1 MVAPLNACMRDRTW
15 FNRDTNF
22 LVIIQTVLFQRIVAA
37 GRTWSWHSTCKRNAF
52 FKAVWSILF
61 DCLSTYSYYN
71 SLILQL
77 CVQTELYKVGTMGYR
92 VCDTWPADLTN
103 HTTEQIIS
111 SGSHWWTT
119 GRIVSNP
126 VDWDVSL
133 AYVTCILYVV
143 YKYARIV
150 SLLDWK
156 ISTKIIKLLNYC
168 GEDPVCASDDKV
180 SDTALQ
186 SILWNLCA
194 NHWVFISFDETKRF
208 LVMKLI
214 AVHVKLAKGDPQW
227 SDSTRDFISVIR
239 VSWKPAHD

>member
-1 MVAPLNACMRDRTW
+1 MVYFVWL
-15 FNRDTNF
+15 
-22 LVIIQTVLFQRIVAA
+22 LVDVFI
-37 GRTWSWHSTCKRNAF
+37 
-52 FKAVWSILF
+52 
-61 DCLSTYSYYN
+61 YN

-92 VCDTWPADLTN
+92 VCDTGPADLTN

-133 AYVTCILYVV
+133 AYVTCVLYVV

-180 SDTALQ
+180 SDTALE

-214 AVHVKLAKGDPQW
+214 AVHVKLAKGDRSEVTQQGILSLWSGCLKSQPMIRTTGRHIRGVFTSKSSMVLPQDIGW
-227 SDSTRDFISVIR
+227 VDINIPIYTHRKHIHYTVGVSV
-239 VSWKPAHD
+239 WK